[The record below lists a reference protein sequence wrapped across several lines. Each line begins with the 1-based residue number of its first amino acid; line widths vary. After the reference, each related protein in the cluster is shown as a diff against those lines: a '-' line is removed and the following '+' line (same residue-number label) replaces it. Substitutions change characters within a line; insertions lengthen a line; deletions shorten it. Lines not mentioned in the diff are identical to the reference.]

1 MRKSLF
7 LYLFIIAVL
16 MNIFTY
22 KYFTSKES
30 SEQKST
36 TETNT
41 NPLIT
46 NKALSDSIIHLSD
59 KLNDANAF
67 SLENNDRAQNYLYE
81 SNKINYVPAFA
92 EKVKQALLSY
102 NDSPEGNKYT
112 DQVKMG
118 NQKFIINSVKLL
130 NHRWII
136 ANYSN
141 GELWGE
147 VMLKYFV
154 EDNGSIS
161 FETMNSY
168 LYPASL
174 N

>member
-1 MRKSLF
+1 MKKSLF

-22 KYFTSKES
+22 KYFTSKQATAKKPEVA
-30 SEQKST
+30 QD
-36 TETNT
+36 
-41 NPLIT
+41 
-46 NKALSDSIIHLSD
+46 NKKAKDSITLLTD
-59 KLNDANAF
+59 QLYDANYF
-67 SLENNDRAQNYLYE
+67 SLESNDRAQNYL
-81 SNKINYVPAFA
+81 NQNDINAFA
-92 EKVKQALLSY
+92 EKVRQALLAY

-118 NQKFIINSVKLL
+118 EQKFIITKVKLL

-141 GELWGE
+141 GKLWGE

-154 EDNGSIS
+154 EDDQSIS
-161 FETMNSY
+161 FEIMNSY
-168 LYPASL
+168 LYPEAL